1 MVVET
6 VAVQGDPLRTQLT
19 TVETAG
25 SIPVPLA
32 CDCYVHLYGAIAA
45 GRRAERY
52 PTDMTDAEWAQ
63 VRALMP
69 VPAWLEGRGGRPEAF
84 CHREMVDA
92 VRYVVDNGAKWR
104 AVPADFPWW
113 RAVYDFFRRWCR
125 HGYVR
130 ELYQRLRRIER
141 QRQGRAGEPSA
152 GIIDAQSVDGADT
165 VTGDSRGL
173 DGAKLRDG
181 RKRHVLTD
189 TLGLLLEVTVTPAN
203 VHDSIAAPDLLD
215 RFMTEPGRLLELVWA
230 DSAYQGRPLAE
241 AFARHGVKVQVIRR
255 SDGQTGFVVLARR
268 WVVERTLGW
277 LSRARRLNR
286 DHERRPDHHEQ
297 MVWWAGLL
305 TLTRRMARQRLHWP
319 ERRPHRLD
327 PQP

>member
-1 MVVET
+1 VVVET

-19 TVETAG
+19 TSDAAG

-45 GRRAERY
+45 GRRAGRY

-63 VRALMP
+63 VRAAMP

-141 QRQGRAGEPSA
+141 QRQARPAEPSA
-152 GIIDAQSVDGADT
+152 GIVDAQSVDGADT
-165 VTGDSRGL
+165 VTGDSRGY
-173 DGAKLRDG
+173 DGAKSRDG
-181 RKRHVLTD
+181 RKRHILTD
-189 TLGLLLEVTVTPAN
+189 TLGLLLEVSVTPAN
-203 VHDSIAAPDLLD
+203 VHDSMAAPQLLE
-215 RFMTEPGRLLELVWA
+215 RFMAAPGRLLKLVWA
-230 DSAYQGRPLAE
+230 DSAYQGQALAQ
-241 AFARHGVKVQVIRR
+241 AFARHGVKVEVVRR
-255 SDGQTGFVVLARR
+255 SDGQRGFVVLARR
-268 WVVERTLGW
+268 WIVERTLGW

-319 ERRPHRLD
+319 ERRAHRLD